1 MGSLMRRVLVYT
13 PLSQKKQ
20 LAAVLG
26 QSGVEGVPVQ
36 CIDETEATRRRPDL
50 VIWVT
55 QASNDTGALAQ
66 EALALDQRWHPA
78 PFLLVLYG
86 PIQPGGM
93 PLGELPIAG
102 ILQNPGASTLCRALP
117 VLMGGGRVFDVHTRH
132 APPAG
137 EHHGVNGAFSQGLT
151 QIQAQAKLVTAQLEQ
166 RPRTLVRWVLEG
178 QQRELAMAR
187 ALVLT
192 LHAAT
197 ASTLGLKGL
206 TTPGFGGGEP
216 VPMSTGLTLR
226 SRTATGLWDTIHQ
239 RLLERIARN
248 PQPLEQQLLALG
260 ALAPKPRAALLRQLL
275 GHMGLALRQ
284 VRREGLPG
292 GALLER
298 WRDLQE
304 EIMLHGLQEL
314 GGAYLRIPRNGVL
327 VSVSEQL
334 LAVTLPSPAALNL
347 ASRATV
353 EPMLAA
359 LVRAE
364 PVLLDGHLL
373 APDTPAA
380 LLHLELLLSD
390 WLLRMGSAL
399 AGLVLEE
406 ASQWPELRRF
416 LLRRDLLPTRQLERL
431 RNHINSRERYEQLIL
446 EPLRIYESRRD
457 LLLLQADGV
466 VTRTLVAPRDQ
477 ELAQLE
483 PLQRMVTLS
492 LELRD
497 ALGPQL
503 RVLSQHLG
511 DLLVTV
517 LTQIIGRGIGLIA
530 RGVLLG
536 LGRTLQGSDARR
548 RGMT

>member
-1 MGSLMRRVLVYT
+1 MGLLMQRVLIYA
-13 PLSQKKQ
+13 PLNQKRQ
-20 LAAVLG
+20 LSAALA
-26 QSGVEGVPVQ
+26 QSGVDGGPVQ
-36 CIDETEATRRRPDL
+36 CINEAEATQRRPGL

-55 QASNDTGALAQ
+55 QASNDIGAVVR

-78 PFLLVLYG
+78 PFLLVLRG
-86 PIQPGGM
+86 PIQPGGL

-102 ILQNPGASTLCRALP
+102 ILQNPDTPTLLQALP
-117 VLMGGGRVFDVHTRH
+117 VLMGGGRVFDVHARH
-132 APPAG
+132 VATAEQLG
-137 EHHGVNGAFSQGLT
+137 LNGMFSQGLT
-151 QIQAQAKLVTAQLEQ
+151 QIQAQAQMVSAQLNQ
-166 RPRTLVRWVLEG
+166 RPKGLLRWVLEG
-178 QQRELAMAR
+178 QQRELSTAR
-187 ALVLT
+187 GLVLR
-192 LHAAT
+192 LHGAT
-197 ASTLGLKGL
+197 ARTLGLKGL
-206 TTPGFGGGEP
+206 SITRVGSELLP
-216 VPMSTGLTLR
+216 VSTGLTLR
-226 SRTATGLWDTIHQ
+226 NRTASGLWDTIHH
-239 RLLERIARN
+239 RLLECIARN
-248 PQPLEQQLLALG
+248 PQALEQQLLSLG
-260 ALAPKPRAALLRQLL
+260 ALAPEPRAALLRQLL
-275 GHMGLALRQ
+275 AQMDLALEQ
-284 VRREGLPG
+284 VRREGLRG
-292 GALLER
+292 EALLEH
-298 WRDLQE
+298 WQNLEE

-334 LAVTLPSPAALNL
+334 VNMQLPRPVALNL
-347 ASRATV
+347 ASRSTV

-373 APDTPAA
+373 PPDTPAA

-431 RNHINSRERYEQLIL
+431 RNHINSHERYEQLIV

-457 LLLLQADGV
+457 LLLLEVDGV
-466 VTRTLVAPRDQ
+466 IVKTLIDPRDH
-477 ELAQLE
+477 ELRQLGSV
-483 PLQRMVTLS
+483 QRMVTLC

-497 ALGPQL
+497 ALAPQL
-503 RVLSQHLG
+503 RIFIQHLG

-517 LTQIIGRGIGLIA
+517 LTQVIGRGIGLIA

-536 LGRTLQGSDARR
+536 LGRTLQGSGR
-548 RGMT
+548 

>member
-1 MGSLMRRVLVYT
+1 MGSLMRRVLVYA

-26 QSGVEGVPVQ
+26 RSDVETVPVQ
-36 CIDETEATRRRPDL
+36 CIDEAEANRQRPDL
-50 VIWVT
+50 VLWVVRT
-55 QASNDTGALAQ
+55 SPDVDALAR

-78 PFLLVLYG
+78 PLLLVLRG
-86 PIQPGGM
+86 PIQPGG
-93 PLGELPIAG
+93 LSLEALPIAG
-102 ILQNPGASTLCRALP
+102 TLQNPDALTLCRALP
-117 VLMGGGRVFDVHTRH
+117 VLMGGGRVFDVHTRPG
-132 APPAG
+132 APQWEG
-137 EHHGVNGAFSQGLT
+137 LNGVFSQGLT
-151 QIQAQAKLVTAQLEQ
+151 QIQAQAQAVSAQLNQ
-166 RPRTLVRWVLEG
+166 HPRTLLRWVLEG
-178 QQRELAMAR
+178 QQRELSMAR

-192 LHAAT
+192 LHGPT
-197 ASTLGLKGL
+197 ARTFGLKNL
-206 TTPGFGGGEP
+206 STTRVGGVTAVP
-216 VPMSTGLTLR
+216 VSTGITLR
-226 SRTATGLWDTIHQ
+226 SRTATGLWDTLQQ
-239 RLLERIARN
+239 RLLERISSN
-248 PQPLEQQLLALG
+248 LQPLEQRLLALG
-260 ALAPKPRAALLRQLL
+260 ALAPEPRAALLRQLL
-275 GHMGLALRQ
+275 AHMGLALQQ
-284 VRREGLPG
+284 VRREGLRG
-292 GALLER
+292 EALLES

-334 LAVTLPSPAALNL
+334 LNVELPSPATLNL

-353 EPMLAA
+353 EPLLAA

-446 EPLRIYESRRD
+446 EPLRIYESRRE
-457 LLLLQADGV
+457 LLLLQTDGV
-466 VTRTLVAPRDQ
+466 TARLLIDPRDQ
-477 ELAQLE
+477 ELAQLG
-483 PLQRMVTLS
+483 PVQRTVTLS

-497 ALGPQL
+497 ALAPQL
-503 RVLSQHLG
+503 RVLSQRLG

-517 LTQIIGRGIGLIA
+517 LTQIIGRGIGLIG

-536 LGRTLQGSDARR
+536 LGRTLQGSARQQGR
-548 RGMT
+548 MP

>member
-1 MGSLMRRVLVYT
+1 MGRVLVYT

-20 LAAVLG
+20 LAAVLAR
-26 QSGVEGVPVQ
+26 SDVEGVPVQ
-36 CIDETEATRRRPDL
+36 CIDEAEATRRRPDL
-50 VIWVT
+50 VIWET
-55 QASNDTGALAQ
+55 WASSDTGALAR

-78 PFLLVLYG
+78 PFLLVLHG
-86 PIQPGGM
+86 PVQPGGV

-102 ILQNPGASTLCRALP
+102 ILQNPDAPTLRQSLP
-117 VLMGGGRVFDVHTRH
+117 VLMGGGRVFDVQSRH
-132 APPAG
+132 GTSAG
-137 EHHGVNGAFSQGLT
+137 EHHGLNGVFSQGLT
-151 QIQAQAKLVTAQLEQ
+151 QIQAQAKLVTAQLQQ
-166 RPRTLVRWVLEG
+166 RPRILLRWVLEG
-178 QQRELAMAR
+178 RQRELAMAR

-197 ASTLGLKGL
+197 AGTLGPKGL
-206 TTPGFGGGEP
+206 TPAGHGVGES

-226 SRTATGLWDTIHQ
+226 SRTATGLWDTLQQ

-260 ALAPKPRAALLRQLL
+260 ALASAPRAALLRQLL
-275 GHMGLALRQ
+275 GHMDLALRQ
-284 VRREGLPG
+284 MRREELPG
-292 GALLER
+292 EALLER
-298 WRDLQE
+298 WRDLEE

-314 GGAYLRIPRNGVL
+314 GGAYLRIPRNGML

-334 LAVTLPSPAALNL
+334 LTVTLPGPEVLNL
-347 ASRATV
+347 ASRATL
-353 EPMLAA
+353 EPLLAA

-373 APDTPAA
+373 APDTPAV

-431 RNHINSRERYEQLIL
+431 RNHVNSRERYEQLIL
-446 EPLRIYESRRD
+446 EPLRIYESRRE

-466 VTRTLVAPRDQ
+466 VTRTLIDPRDQ
-477 ELAQLE
+477 ELRQLE
-483 PLQRMVTLS
+483 PLPRLVTLS

-503 RVLSQHLG
+503 RVFSQRLG
-511 DLLVTV
+511 NLLVTV

-548 RGMT
+548 RA

>member
-1 MGSLMRRVLVYT
+1 MGLLMQRVLVYG
-13 PLSQKKQ
+13 PPSRKKQ
-20 LAAVLG
+20 LAAVLS
-26 QSGVEGVPVQ
+26 QGVAEGVPVQ
-36 CIDETEATRRRPDL
+36 CVDETGATRQRPDL

-55 QASNDTGALAQ
+55 QASSDTGALAR

-78 PFLLVLYG
+78 PLLLVLHG
-86 PIQPGGM
+86 PIQPGGL

-102 ILQNPGASTLCRALP
+102 IVQNPDAPTLRQALP
-117 VLMGGGRVFDVHTRH
+117 VLMGGGRVFDVHTPP
-132 APPAG
+132 AAPAG
-137 EHHGVNGAFSQGLT
+137 EHRGLNGVFFQGLT
-151 QIQAQAKLVTAQLEQ
+151 QIQAQTKLVTAQLKQ
-166 RPRTLVRWVLEG
+166 HPKTLPRWVLEG

-197 ASTLGLKGL
+197 ARTLGLKGL
-206 TTPGFGGGEP
+206 APTGLDGGELVP
-216 VPMSTGLTLR
+216 VSTGLTLR
-226 SRTATGLWDTIHQ
+226 SRTARGLWDTISQ

-260 ALAPKPRAALLRQLL
+260 ALAPAPRAALLRQLL
-275 GHMGLALRQ
+275 GQMGLALQQ
-284 VRREGLPG
+284 VRREGLRG
-292 GALLER
+292 EALLES

-304 EIMLHGLQEL
+304 EIMLHGLQGL

-334 LAVTLPSPAALNL
+334 LAMELPGPEALDL
-347 ASRATV
+347 APRATV

-380 LLHLELLLSD
+380 LLRLELLLSD
-390 WLLRMGSAL
+390 WLLRTGSAL

-406 ASQWPELRRF
+406 TSQWPELRRF
-416 LLRRDLLPTRQLERL
+416 LLRPDLLPTRQLERL

-446 EPLRIYESRRD
+446 EPLRIYESRRE

-466 VTRTLVAPRDQ
+466 VTRMLVDPRDQ
-477 ELAQLE
+477 ELRQLE
-483 PLQRMVTLS
+483 PVQRLVTLA

-503 RVLSQHLG
+503 RVFSQRLG

-536 LGRTLQGSDARR
+536 LGRTLQGSGR
-548 RGMT
+548 

>member
-1 MGSLMRRVLVYT
+1 MGLLMQRVLIYT
-13 PLSQKKQ
+13 PLSQKRQ
-20 LAAVLG
+20 LTAALG
-26 QSGVEGVPVQ
+26 QAGIGGGPVQ
-36 CIDETEATRRRPDL
+36 CIDEAEATRQRPDL

-55 QASNDTGALAQ
+55 QPSNDMGALAR

-78 PFLLVLYG
+78 PLLLVLHG
-86 PIQPGGM
+86 PIQPEGL

-102 ILQNPGASTLCRALP
+102 ILQNPDLPTLRQALP
-117 VLMGGGRVFDVHTRH
+117 VLMGGGRVFDVHTH
-132 APPAG
+132 HVVPTG
-137 EHHGVNGAFSQGLT
+137 EHRGLNGVFSQGLM
-151 QIQAQAKLVTAQLEQ
+151 QIQAQARMVTAQLSQ
-166 RPRTLVRWVLEG
+166 HPKPPLRWVLEG
-178 QQRELAMAR
+178 QQRELSTAR

-197 ASTLGLKGL
+197 ARTFGLKGL
-206 TTPGFGGGEP
+206 ATTGLDGGAAVP
-216 VPMSTGLTLR
+216 VSTGLTLR
-226 SRTATGLWDTIHQ
+226 NRTAAGLWDTIHQ
-239 RLLERIARN
+239 RLLKRISGN
-248 PQPLEQQLLALG
+248 PQLLEQQLPALG
-260 ALAPKPRAALLRQLL
+260 ALSPEPRAALLRQLL
-275 GHMGLALRQ
+275 EQMDLALRQ
-284 VRREGLPG
+284 VRREGLRG
-292 GALLER
+292 EALLER

-304 EIMLHGLQEL
+304 EIMFHGLQEL

-334 LAVTLPSPAALNL
+334 LTVELPGSAALNL
-347 ASRATV
+347 ASPSTV

-364 PVLLDGHLL
+364 PVLLDGNLL

-416 LLRRDLLPTRQLERL
+416 LLRRDLLPTRQLDRL

-446 EPLRIYESRRD
+446 EPLRIYESRRE

-466 VTRTLVAPRDQ
+466 VAQTLVDPRDQ
-477 ELAQLE
+477 ELRQLGT
-483 PLQRMVTLS
+483 LQRMVTFS

-497 ALGPQL
+497 ALAPQL
-503 RVLSQHLG
+503 RVFIQRLG

-536 LGRTLQGSDARR
+536 LGRTLQGS
-548 RGMT
+548 GP

>member
-1 MGSLMRRVLVYT
+1 MRRVLVYA

-20 LAAVLG
+20 LVAGLG
-26 QSGVEGVPVQ
+26 QSAVEGVPVQ
-36 CIDETEATRRRPDL
+36 CIDEVEATQRRPDL

-55 QASNDTGALAQ
+55 EASSDSGALVR

-78 PFLLVLYG
+78 PFLLVLHG
-86 PIQPGGM
+86 PLQPGGL

-102 ILQNPGASTLCRALP
+102 ILQNPDAPTLRQALP
-117 VLMGGGRVFDVHTRH
+117 VLMSGGRVFDVHTRP
-132 APPAG
+132 AAPAG
-137 EHHGVNGAFSQGLT
+137 ERQYRGLNGVFSQGLT
-151 QIQAQAKLVTAQLEQ
+151 QIQSRAKLVNAQLQQ
-166 RPRTLVRWVLEG
+166 RPKILLRWMLEG

-187 ALVLT
+187 VVVLT

-197 ASTLGLKGL
+197 ARTLGLQGL
-206 TTPGFGGGEP
+206 TTTGLGGRESI
-216 VPMSTGLTLR
+216 PMSTGLTLR
-226 SRTATGLWDTIHQ
+226 SRTAKGLWDTIRH
-239 RLLERIARN
+239 RLLERIAKN

-260 ALAPKPRAALLRQLL
+260 ALAPKLRAALLRQLL
-275 GHMGLALRQ
+275 DQVGLALQQ
-284 VRREGLPG
+284 VRQAGLRG
-292 GALLER
+292 EALLEH
-298 WRDLQE
+298 WWDLQE

-334 LAVTLPSPAALNL
+334 LTVELPSPEILNL
-347 ASRATV
+347 APRATV

-446 EPLRIYESRRD
+446 EPLRIYESRRE
-457 LLLLQADGV
+457 LLLLQTDGV
-466 VTRTLVAPRDQ
+466 VTQTLIDPRDQ
-477 ELAQLE
+477 ELRQLG
-483 PLQRMVTLS
+483 PVQRMVTLS

-503 RVLSQHLG
+503 RVFSQRLG
-511 DLLVTV
+511 GLLVTV

-536 LGRTLQGSDARR
+536 LGRTLQGSGR
-548 RGMT
+548 

>member
-1 MGSLMRRVLVYT
+1 MGSLTRRVLVYA

-26 QSGVEGVPVQ
+26 RSNVEGVPVQ
-36 CIDETEATRRRPDL
+36 CIDEAEATRRRPDL
-50 VIWVT
+50 VIWVA
-55 QASNDTGALAQ
+55 QASPDAAALVR

-78 PFLLVLYG
+78 PLLLVLRG
-86 PIQPGGM
+86 PIQPGEL

-102 ILQNPGASTLCRALP
+102 ILQNPDAPTLRQSLP
-117 VLMGGGRVFDVHTRH
+117 VLMGGGRVFDVQSSPG
-132 APPAG
+132 APIG
-137 EHHGVNGAFSQGLT
+137 KHQGLNGVFSQGLT
-151 QIQAQAKLVTAQLEQ
+151 QIQIQAKLVTAHLQQ
-166 RPRTLVRWVLEG
+166 RPKTLLRWVLEG

-187 ALVLT
+187 TLVLM

-197 ASTLGLKGL
+197 ANTLGLKGL
-206 TTPGFGGGEP
+206 SASDQGGGESA
-216 VPMSTGLTLR
+216 PMSTGLTLR
-226 SRTATGLWDTIHQ
+226 SRTATGLWDTLSQ
-239 RLLERIARN
+239 RLLERIAGN
-248 PQPLEQQLLALG
+248 PQPLEQQLPSLG
-260 ALAPKPRAALLRQLL
+260 ALASAPRTALLRQLL
-275 GHMGLALRQ
+275 GHMGLALGQ
-284 VRREGLPG
+284 VRREGLRG
-292 GALLER
+292 EALLER
-298 WRDLQE
+298 WQDLQE

-334 LAVTLPSPAALNL
+334 LAMTLPGPVALNL

-380 LLHLELLLSD
+380 LLHLEVLLSD
-390 WLLRMGSAL
+390 WLLRMASAL

-466 VTRTLVAPRDQ
+466 ATRTLVDPRDQ

-503 RVLSQHLG
+503 RVFSQRLG

-517 LTQIIGRGIGLIA
+517 LTQIVGRGIGLIA

-536 LGRTLQGSDARR
+536 LGRTLQGSGR
-548 RGMT
+548 

>member
-1 MGSLMRRVLVYT
+1 MGSLMQRVLVYA

-26 QSGVEGVPVQ
+26 QGGADSVPVQ
-36 CIDETEATRRRPDL
+36 CIDEAEATQRRPDL
-50 VIWVT
+50 VVWVT

-78 PFLLVLYG
+78 PFLLMLRG
-86 PIQPGGM
+86 PIQPGGL

-102 ILQNPGASTLCRALP
+102 ILQNPDAPTLRRALP
-117 VLMGGGRVFDVHTRH
+117 VLMGGGRVFDVHTGH
-132 APPAG
+132 AAPAG
-137 EHHGVNGAFSQGLT
+137 EHRGLNGVFSQGLA
-151 QIQAQAKLVTAQLEQ
+151 QIQAQAQMVTTQLNQ
-166 RPRTLVRWVLEG
+166 RPRTLLRWVLEG
-178 QQRELAMAR
+178 QERELSMAR

-192 LHAAT
+192 LHATAT
-197 ASTLGLKGL
+197 RTFGLKGL
-206 TTPGFGGGEP
+206 TATGSGGGE
-216 VPMSTGLTLR
+216 VVSVSTGLTLR
-226 SRTATGLWDTIHQ
+226 SRTAAGLWDTIYQ
-239 RLLERIARN
+239 RLLERISGS

-260 ALAPKPRAALLRQLL
+260 ALAPEPRAALLRQLL
-275 GHMGLALRQ
+275 GHMGLALQQ
-284 VRREGLPG
+284 VRREGLRG
-292 GALLER
+292 EALLEH
-298 WRDLQE
+298 WQGLQE
-304 EIMLHGLQEL
+304 EIMLRGLQEL
-314 GGAYLRIPRNGVL
+314 GGAYLRIPRDGVL
-327 VSVSEQL
+327 VSVSEEL
-334 LAVTLPSPAALNL
+334 LNVALPDPAALSL

-353 EPMLAA
+353 EPLLAA

-431 RNHINSRERYEQLIL
+431 RNHINSHERYEQFIL
-446 EPLRIYESRRD
+446 EPLRIYESRRE

-466 VTRTLVAPRDQ
+466 VTKTLIDPRDQ
-477 ELAQLE
+477 ELGQLGTV
-483 PLQRMVTLS
+483 QRMVTLA

-497 ALGPQL
+497 ALAPQL
-503 RVLSQHLG
+503 RVFSQRLG
-511 DLLVTV
+511 SLLVTV

-536 LGRTLQGSDARR
+536 LGRTLQGSGR
-548 RGMT
+548 

>member
-1 MGSLMRRVLVYT
+1 MGSLMRRVLVYA

-26 QSGVEGVPVQ
+26 RSDVEGVPVQ

-50 VIWVT
+50 VLWVART
-55 QASNDTGALAQ
+55 SPDAGALAR

-78 PFLLVLYG
+78 PFLLVLHG
-86 PIQPGGM
+86 PIQPGEL

-102 ILQNPGASTLCRALP
+102 ILQNPDAPTLRQSLP
-117 VLMGGGRVFDVHTRH
+117 VLMGGGRVFDVHAH
-132 APPAG
+132 PGAPIGAHQG
-137 EHHGVNGAFSQGLT
+137 LNGVFSQGLT
-151 QIQAQAKLVTAQLEQ
+151 QIQAQAKLVTAQLKQ
-166 RPRTLVRWVLEG
+166 RPKTLLRWVLAG

-187 ALVLT
+187 TLVLT
-192 LHAAT
+192 LHAVT
-197 ASTLGLKGL
+197 ARTLGLKGL
-206 TTPGFGGGEP
+206 TASEPGGGESA
-216 VPMSTGLTLR
+216 PMSTGLTLR
-226 SRTATGLWDTIHQ
+226 SRTATGLWDTLSQ
-239 RLLERIARN
+239 RLLERIAGN
-248 PQPLEQQLLALG
+248 PQPLEQQLPALG
-260 ALAPKPRAALLRQLL
+260 SLASAPRTALLRQLL
-275 GHMGLALRQ
+275 GHMGLALQQ
-284 VRREGLPG
+284 VRREGLRG
-292 GALLER
+292 EALLER

-304 EIMLHGLQEL
+304 EIMVRGLQDL
-314 GGAYLRIPRNGVL
+314 GGAYLRIPRNGAL

-334 LAVTLPSPAALNL
+334 LAMAPPGPGTLNL
-347 ASRATV
+347 APRATV

-503 RVLSQHLG
+503 RVFSQRLG

-536 LGRTLQGSDARR
+536 LGRTLQGSDASRR
-548 RGMT
+548 A

>member
-1 MGSLMRRVLVYT
+1 MRRVLIAG
-13 PLSQKKQ
+13 PLSQQKQ
-20 LAAVLG
+20 LAALLG
-26 QSGVEGVPVQ
+26 RGSAGGVPVQ
-36 CIDETEATRRRPDL
+36 WIDEAEATRRRPDL
-50 VIWVT
+50 VLWAT
-55 QASNDTGALAQ
+55 RTSPDTGALAR

-78 PFLLVLYG
+78 PLLVVLHG
-86 PIQPGGM
+86 PIQPGEL

-102 ILQNPGASTLCRALP
+102 ILQNPDVPTLCRSLP
-117 VLMGGGRVFDVHTRH
+117 VLMDGGRVFDVNNHPGASTR
-132 APPAG
+132 
-137 EHHGVNGAFSQGLT
+137 EHRGLNGVFLQGLT
-151 QIQAQAKLVTAQLEQ
+151 QIQTQARLVSAQLQ
-166 RPRTLVRWVLEG
+166 QHPGTLMRWVLEG
-178 QQRELAMAR
+178 RQRELAMAR
-187 ALVLT
+187 VLVLS
-192 LHAAT
+192 LHGAT

-206 TTPGFGGGEP
+206 AARDLGGGESAP
-216 VPMSTGLTLR
+216 LSTGLILR
-226 SRTATGLWDTIHQ
+226 NRTATGLWDTLSQ
-239 RLLERIARN
+239 RLLERIAGH
-248 PQPLEQQLLALG
+248 PQSLEQQLPALG
-260 ALAPKPRAALLRQLL
+260 ALAPAPRTALLRQLL
-275 GHMGLALRQ
+275 GHMGLALQQ
-284 VRREGLPG
+284 VRREGLRG
-292 GALLER
+292 KALLER

-314 GGAYLRIPRNGVL
+314 GGAYLRIPRNGAL

-334 LAVTLPSPAALNL
+334 LAMTLPSPETLNL

-353 EPMLAA
+353 EPLLAA

-364 PVLLDGHLL
+364 PVLLDGRLL

-416 LLRRDLLPTRQLERL
+416 LLRRHLLPTRQLERL

-466 VTRTLVAPRDQ
+466 ATRTLVDPRDQ

-503 RVLSQHLG
+503 RVFSQRLG

-536 LGRTLQGSDARR
+536 LGRTLQGSGR
-548 RGMT
+548 

>member
-1 MGSLMRRVLVYT
+1 MGSLMRRVLVYA

-26 QSGVEGVPVQ
+26 RSDVEGVPVQ
-36 CIDETEATRRRPDL
+36 CIDEAEATRRRPDL
-50 VIWVT
+50 VLWVA
-55 QASNDTGALAQ
+55 QASPDAGALAR

-78 PFLLVLYG
+78 PFLLVLHG
-86 PIQPGGM
+86 PIQPGEL

-102 ILQNPGASTLCRALP
+102 ILQNPDAPTLRQSLP
-117 VLMGGGRVFDVHTRH
+117 VLMGGGRVFDVHARPG
-132 APPAG
+132 APIG
-137 EHHGVNGAFSQGLT
+137 EHQGLNGVFSQGLT
-151 QIQAQAKLVTAQLEQ
+151 QIQAQAKLVTAQLKQ
-166 RPRTLVRWVLEG
+166 RPKTLLRWVLAG
-178 QQRELAMAR
+178 RQRELAMAR
-187 ALVLT
+187 TLVLM

-206 TTPGFGGGEP
+206 TASDPGGGESA
-216 VPMSTGLTLR
+216 PMSTGLTLR
-226 SRTATGLWDTIHQ
+226 SRTAAGLWETLSQ
-239 RLLERIARN
+239 RLLKRIAGN
-248 PQPLEQQLLALG
+248 HQPLEQQLPALG
-260 ALAPKPRAALLRQLL
+260 GLASAPRTALLRQLL
-275 GHMGLALRQ
+275 GHMGLALQQ
-284 VRREGLPG
+284 VRREGLRG
-292 GALLER
+292 EVLLER

-304 EIMLHGLQEL
+304 EIMVRGLQDL
-314 GGAYLRIPRNGVL
+314 GGAYLRIPRNGAL

-334 LAVTLPSPAALNL
+334 LAMAPPGPGTLNL
-347 ASRATV
+347 APRATV

-416 LLRRDLLPTRQLERL
+416 LLRRDLLPTRQLEKL

>member
-1 MGSLMRRVLVYT
+1 MGLLMQRVLVYG
-13 PLSQKKQ
+13 PPSRKKQ

-26 QSGVEGVPVQ
+26 QGVAEGVPVQ
-36 CIDETEATRRRPDL
+36 CVDETGATRQRPDL

-55 QASNDTGALAQ
+55 QASSDTGALAR

-78 PFLLVLYG
+78 PLLLVLHG
-86 PIQPGGM
+86 PIQPGGL

-102 ILQNPGASTLCRALP
+102 ILQNPDAPTLRQALP
-117 VLMGGGRVFDVHTRH
+117 VLMGGGRVFDVHT
-132 APPAG
+132 PPAAAAAG
-137 EHHGVNGAFSQGLT
+137 EHRGLNGVFSQGLT
-151 QIQAQAKLVTAQLEQ
+151 QIQAQTKLVTAQLKQ
-166 RPRTLVRWVLEG
+166 RPKTLPRWVLEG

-197 ASTLGLKGL
+197 ARTLGLKGL
-206 TTPGFGGGEP
+206 APTGLDGGELVP
-216 VPMSTGLTLR
+216 VSTGLTLR
-226 SRTATGLWDTIHQ
+226 SRTARGLWDTISQ

-260 ALAPKPRAALLRQLL
+260 ALAPAPRAALLRQLL
-275 GHMGLALRQ
+275 GQMGLALQQ
-284 VRREGLPG
+284 VRREGLRG
-292 GALLER
+292 EALLES

-304 EIMLHGLQEL
+304 EIMLHGLQGL

-334 LAVTLPSPAALNL
+334 LAMELPGPEALDL
-347 ASRATV
+347 APRATV

-380 LLHLELLLSD
+380 LLRLELLLSD

-406 ASQWPELRRF
+406 TSQWPELRRF
-416 LLRRDLLPTRQLERL
+416 LLRPDLLPTRQLERL

-446 EPLRIYESRRD
+446 EPLRIYESRRE

-466 VTRTLVAPRDQ
+466 VTRMLVDPRDQ
-477 ELAQLE
+477 ELRQLE
-483 PLQRMVTLS
+483 PVQRLVTLA

-503 RVLSQHLG
+503 RVFSQRLG

-536 LGRTLQGSDARR
+536 LGRTLQGSGR
-548 RGMT
+548 

>member
-1 MGSLMRRVLVYT
+1 MGSLMRRVLVYA

-26 QSGVEGVPVQ
+26 RSDVEGVPVQ

-50 VIWVT
+50 VLWVART
-55 QASNDTGALAQ
+55 SPDAGALAR

-78 PFLLVLYG
+78 PFLLVLHG
-86 PIQPGGM
+86 PVQPGEL

-102 ILQNPGASTLCRALP
+102 ILQNPDAPTLRQSLP
-117 VLMGGGRVFDVHTRH
+117 VLMGGGRVFDVHAR
-132 APPAG
+132 P
-137 EHHGVNGAFSQGLT
+137 GALIGAHQGLNEVFSQGLT
-151 QIQAQAKLVTAQLEQ
+151 QIQAQAKLVTAQLKQ
-166 RPRTLVRWVLEG
+166 RPKTLLRWVLAG
-178 QQRELAMAR
+178 QQRELAMASS
-187 ALVLT
+187 LVLT
-192 LHAAT
+192 LHAVT
-197 ASTLGLKGL
+197 ARTLGLKGL
-206 TTPGFGGGEP
+206 TASEPGGGESA
-216 VPMSTGLTLR
+216 PMSTGLTLR
-226 SRTATGLWDTIHQ
+226 SRTATGLWDTLSQ
-239 RLLERIARN
+239 RLLERIAGN
-248 PQPLEQQLLALG
+248 PQPLEQQLPALG
-260 ALAPKPRAALLRQLL
+260 SLASAPRTALLRQLL
-275 GHMGLALRQ
+275 GHMGLALKQ
-284 VRREGLPG
+284 VRREGLRG
-292 GALLER
+292 EALLER

-304 EIMLHGLQEL
+304 EIMVRGLQDL
-314 GGAYLRIPRNGVL
+314 GGAYLRIPRNGAL

-334 LAVTLPSPAALNL
+334 LAMAPPGPGTLNL
-347 ASRATV
+347 APRATV

-503 RVLSQHLG
+503 RVFSQRLG

-536 LGRTLQGSDARR
+536 LGRTLQGSDASRR
-548 RGMT
+548 A

>member
-1 MGSLMRRVLVYT
+1 MGLLMQRVLIYA
-13 PLSQKKQ
+13 PPSQKRQ

-26 QSGVEGVPVQ
+26 QEGAEGAPVQ
-36 CIDETEATRRRPDL
+36 GIDEAEATRRRPDL
-50 VIWVT
+50 VIWLT
-55 QASNDTGALAQ
+55 QAVHDTGALAR

-78 PFLLVLYG
+78 PLLLVLQG
-86 PIQPGGM
+86 PVQPGGL

-102 ILQNPGASTLCRALP
+102 ILQNPDATTLRRALP
-117 VLMGGGRVFDVHTRH
+117 VLMSGGRVFDVHTPPA
-132 APPAG
+132 APPG
-137 EHHGVNGAFSQGLT
+137 EHQGLNGVFSQGLV
-151 QIQAQAKLVTAQLEQ
+151 QIQAQAKLVTAQLKQ
-166 RPRTLVRWVLEG
+166 RPGTLVRWVLEG
-178 QQRELAMAR
+178 RQRELTMAR
-187 ALVLT
+187 ALVVT

-197 ASTLGLKGL
+197 ARTLGLKGL
-206 TTPGFGGGEP
+206 APIGVGGGQLVP
-216 VPMSTGLTLR
+216 VSTGLTLR
-226 SRTATGLWDTIHQ
+226 SRTAKGLWDTISQ
-239 RLLERIARN
+239 RLLERIASN

-260 ALAPKPRAALLRQLL
+260 ALAPAPRAALLRQLL
-275 GHMGLALRQ
+275 AQTGLALQ
-284 VRREGLPG
+284 QMRREGLRGEP
-292 GALLER
+292 LLEC
-298 WRDLQE
+298 WRDLEE
-304 EIMLHGLQEL
+304 EIMLHGLQGL

-327 VSVSEQL
+327 VSVSERL
-334 LAVTLPSPAALNL
+334 LAMDLLPGPEALNL
-347 ASRATV
+347 APRATV

-380 LLHLELLLSD
+380 LLRLELLLSD

-406 ASQWPELRRF
+406 SSRWPELRRF
-416 LLRRDLLPTRQLERL
+416 LLRPDLLPTRQLERL

-446 EPLRIYESRRD
+446 EPLRIYESRRE
-457 LLLLQADGV
+457 LLLLQGDGV
-466 VTRTLVAPRDQ
+466 ATRMLIDPRDQ
-477 ELAQLE
+477 ELRQLE
-483 PLQRMVTLS
+483 PLQRLVTLS

-503 RVLSQHLG
+503 RVFSQRLG

-536 LGRTLQGSDARR
+536 LGRTLQGSGR
-548 RGMT
+548 

>member
-1 MGSLMRRVLVYT
+1 MGLLMQRVLIYA
-13 PLSQKKQ
+13 PPSQKRQ

-26 QSGVEGVPVQ
+26 QEGAEGVPVQ
-36 CIDETEATRRRPDL
+36 GIDEAEATRRRPDL
-50 VIWVT
+50 VIWLT
-55 QASNDTGALAQ
+55 QAVHDTGALAR

-78 PFLLVLYG
+78 PLLLVLQG
-86 PIQPGGM
+86 PVQPGGL

-102 ILQNPGASTLCRALP
+102 ILQNPDATTLRRALP
-117 VLMGGGRVFDVHTRH
+117 VLMSGGRVFDVHTPPA
-132 APPAG
+132 APPG
-137 EHHGVNGAFSQGLT
+137 EHQGLNGVFSQGLV
-151 QIQAQAKLVTAQLEQ
+151 QIQAQAKLVTAQLKQ
-166 RPRTLVRWVLEG
+166 RPGTLVRWVLEG
-178 QQRELAMAR
+178 RQRELTMAR
-187 ALVLT
+187 ALVVT

-197 ASTLGLKGL
+197 ARTLGLKGL
-206 TTPGFGGGEP
+206 APVGVGGGQLVP
-216 VPMSTGLTLR
+216 VSTGLTLR
-226 SRTATGLWDTIHQ
+226 SRTAKGLWDTISQ
-239 RLLERIARN
+239 RLLERIASN

-260 ALAPKPRAALLRQLL
+260 ALAPAPRAALLRQLL
-275 GHMGLALRQ
+275 GQMELALQ
-284 VRREGLPG
+284 QIRREGLRGEP
-292 GALLER
+292 LLEC
-298 WRDLQE
+298 WRDLEE
-304 EIMLHGLQEL
+304 EIMLHGLQGL

-327 VSVSEQL
+327 VSVSEHL
-334 LAVTLPSPAALNL
+334 LAMDLPGPEALNL
-347 ASRATV
+347 APRATV

-380 LLHLELLLSD
+380 LLRLELLLSD

-406 ASQWPELRRF
+406 SSRWPELRRF
-416 LLRRDLLPTRQLERL
+416 LLRPDLLPTRQLERL

-446 EPLRIYESRRD
+446 EPLRIYESRRE
-457 LLLLQADGV
+457 LLLLQGDGV
-466 VTRTLVAPRDQ
+466 ATRMLIDPRDQ
-477 ELAQLE
+477 ELRQLE
-483 PLQRMVTLS
+483 PLQRLVTLS

-503 RVLSQHLG
+503 RVFSQRLG

-536 LGRTLQGSDARR
+536 LGRTLQGSGR
-548 RGMT
+548 

>member
-20 LAAVLG
+20 LAAVLDR
-26 QSGVEGVPVQ
+26 SDVEGVPVQ
-36 CIDETEATRRRPDL
+36 CIDEAEATRRRPDL
-50 VIWVT
+50 VIWVA
-55 QASNDTGALAQ
+55 QPSPDAGAVAR

-78 PFLLVLYG
+78 PLLLVLHG
-86 PIQPGGM
+86 PIQPGEL

-102 ILQNPGASTLCRALP
+102 ILQNPDAPTLCRALS
-117 VLMGGGRVFDVHTRH
+117 VLMGGGRVFDVQSRPG
-132 APPAG
+132 APVG
-137 EHHGVNGAFSQGLT
+137 EHQGLNGVFSQGLT
-151 QIQAQAKLVTAQLEQ
+151 QIQTRAKLVAAQLQQ
-166 RPRTLVRWVLEG
+166 RPKTLMRWVLEG

-187 ALVLT
+187 TLVLT
-192 LHAAT
+192 LHGAT
-197 ASTLGLKGL
+197 ATTLGLKGL
-206 TTPGFGGGEP
+206 TISDAGGKQP

-226 SRTATGLWDTIHQ
+226 SRTATGLWDTLSQ
-239 RLLERIARN
+239 RLLGRIAGN

-260 ALAPKPRAALLRQLL
+260 ALAAEPRTGLLRQLL
-275 GHMGLALRQ
+275 GHMGLALQQ
-284 VRREGLPG
+284 VRREGLRG
-292 GALLER
+292 EALLER
-298 WRDLQE
+298 WWDLQE
-304 EIMLHGLQEL
+304 EIMLRGLQEL

-334 LAVTLPSPAALNL
+334 LTVTLPSPETLNL

-416 LLRRDLLPTRQLERL
+416 LLRDDLLPTRQLERL
-431 RNHINSRERYEQLIL
+431 RNHVNSRERYEQLIL
-446 EPLRIYESRRD
+446 EPLRVYESRRE

-466 VTRTLVAPRDQ
+466 ATRTLVDPRDQ
-477 ELAQLE
+477 ELAQLG

-503 RVLSQHLG
+503 RVLSQRLG

-517 LTQIIGRGIGLIA
+517 LTQVIGRGIGLIA

-536 LGRTLQGSDARR
+536 LGRTLQGSGR
-548 RGMT
+548 

>member
-1 MGSLMRRVLVYT
+1 MGLLMQRVLVYG
-13 PLSQKKQ
+13 PLSRKKQ

-26 QSGVEGVPVQ
+26 QGGAESVPVQ
-36 CIDETEATRRRPDL
+36 CIDETEATQRRPDL
-50 VIWVT
+50 VIWMPQT
-55 QASNDTGALAQ
+55 SHDTGALAR

-78 PFLLVLYG
+78 PLLLVLHG
-86 PIQPGGM
+86 PIQPGGL
-93 PLGELPIAG
+93 PLGKLPIAG
-102 ILQNPGASTLCRALP
+102 ILQNPDAPTLHQALP
-117 VLMGGGRVFDVHTRH
+117 VLMSGGRVFDVHTPP
-132 APPAG
+132 AAPAG
-137 EHHGVNGAFSQGLT
+137 EQRGLNGVFSQGLM
-151 QIQAQAKLVTAQLEQ
+151 QIQAQTKLVTAQLRQ
-166 RPRTLVRWVLEG
+166 RPKTLLRWVLEG

-187 ALVLT
+187 DLVLT

-197 ASTLGLKGL
+197 ARTLGLKGL
-206 TTPGFGGGEP
+206 APTGLDGGESAP
-216 VPMSTGLTLR
+216 VSTGLTLR
-226 SRTATGLWDTIHQ
+226 SRTAKGLWDTISQ

-248 PQPLEQQLLALG
+248 PQPLEQQMLALG
-260 ALAPKPRAALLRQLL
+260 ALAPGPRAALLRQLL
-275 GHMGLALRQ
+275 GQMGLALQQ
-284 VRREGLPG
+284 VRREGLRG
-292 GALLER
+292 EALLES

-304 EIMLHGLQEL
+304 EIMLHGLQGL

-334 LAVTLPSPAALNL
+334 LAMELPGPEALNL
-347 ASRATV
+347 APRATI

-380 LLHLELLLSD
+380 LLRLELLLSD

-416 LLRRDLLPTRQLERL
+416 LLRPNLLPTRQLERL

-446 EPLRIYESRRD
+446 EPLRIYESRRE
-457 LLLLQADGV
+457 LLLLQADGM
-466 VTRTLVAPRDQ
+466 VTQMLIDPRDQ
-477 ELAQLE
+477 ELRQLE
-483 PLQRMVTLS
+483 PLQRLVTLS

-503 RVLSQHLG
+503 RVFSQRLG

-517 LTQIIGRGIGLIA
+517 LTQIIGRGIGLIV

-536 LGRTLQGSDARR
+536 LGRTLQGSGR
-548 RGMT
+548 

>member
-36 CIDETEATRRRPDL
+36 CIDEAEASQRRPDL

-55 QASNDTGALAQ
+55 QASHDTGTLAR

-78 PFLLVLYG
+78 PFLLVLHG
-86 PIQPGGM
+86 PVQPGGL

-102 ILQNPGASTLCRALP
+102 ILQNPDAPTLCQALP

-132 APPAG
+132 GAPAG
-137 EHHGVNGAFSQGLT
+137 EHHGLNGVFSQGLT
-151 QIQAQAKLVTAQLEQ
+151 QIQAQAQMVTAQLKQ
-166 RPRTLVRWVLEG
+166 RPKTLLRWVLEG

-187 ALVLT
+187 VLVLT

-197 ASTLGLKGL
+197 ARTLGLKGL
-206 TTPGFGGGEP
+206 TTPGLGGADSVP
-216 VPMSTGLTLR
+216 VSTGLTLR
-226 SRTATGLWDTIHQ
+226 SRTATGLWDTIRQ
-239 RLLERIARN
+239 RLLERIASN

-260 ALAPKPRAALLRQLL
+260 ALAPAPRATLLRQLL

-284 VRREGLPG
+284 MRREGLRG
-292 GALLER
+292 EALPER
-298 WRDLQE
+298 WRNLQE

-334 LAVTLPSPAALNL
+334 LSVELPSPVALNL
-347 ASRATV
+347 APRATV

-416 LLRRDLLPTRQLERL
+416 LLRPDLLPTRQLERL
-431 RNHINSRERYEQLIL
+431 RNHINSHERYEQLIL
-446 EPLRIYESRRD
+446 EPLRIYESRRE

-466 VTRTLVAPRDQ
+466 VTKTLIDPRDQ
-477 ELAQLE
+477 ELGQLG

-503 RVLSQHLG
+503 RVFSQRLG

-536 LGRTLQGSDARR
+536 LGRTLQGSGR
-548 RGMT
+548 

>member
-1 MGSLMRRVLVYT
+1 MGSLMRRVLVYA
-13 PLSQKKQ
+13 PLSQKRQ

-26 QSGVEGVPVQ
+26 RSGVEGAPVQ
-36 CIDETEATRRRPDL
+36 CIDEAEATRRRPDL

-55 QASNDTGALAQ
+55 QASNDIGALVR

-78 PFLLVLYG
+78 PFLLVLHG
-86 PIQPGGM
+86 SIQPGGL

-102 ILQNPGASTLCRALP
+102 ILQNPDATSLCQALP

-132 APPAG
+132 GAPAG
-137 EHHGVNGAFSQGLT
+137 AHHGLSGMLSQGLT
-151 QIQAQAKLVTAQLEQ
+151 QIQAQAKRVTAQLGQ
-166 RPRTLVRWVLEG
+166 RPRPLLRWVLEG

-187 ALVLT
+187 AMVVT

-197 ASTLGLKGL
+197 ASTLGLKDL
-206 TTPGFGGGEP
+206 ITPGLGGGES
-216 VPMSTGLTLR
+216 VQTSTGLTLR
-226 SRTATGLWDTIHQ
+226 SRTATGLWDTLHQ
-239 RLLERIARN
+239 RLLERIVRN
-248 PQPLEQQLLALG
+248 PQSLEQQLPALG

-275 GHMGLALRQ
+275 LHMGLALRQ

-292 GALLER
+292 EALLER

-334 LAVTLPSPAALNL
+334 LTVTLPSPETLNL

-359 LVRAE
+359 LARAE

-406 ASQWPELRRF
+406 ASRWPELRRF

-431 RNHINSRERYEQLIL
+431 RNHVNSRERYEQLIL

-466 VTRTLVAPRDQ
+466 VTRTLIDPRDQ
-477 ELAQLE
+477 ELRQLE
-483 PLQRMVTLS
+483 PLPRLVTLS

-503 RVLSQHLG
+503 RVLSQRLG
-511 DLLVTV
+511 NLLVTV
-517 LTQIIGRGIGLIA
+517 LTQIIGRGIGLIV

-536 LGRTLQGSDARR
+536 LGRTLQGSGRQEE
-548 RGMT
+548 GMT

>member
-1 MGSLMRRVLVYT
+1 MRRVLIAG
-13 PLSQKKQ
+13 PLSQQKQ
-20 LAAVLG
+20 LAALLG
-26 QSGVEGVPVQ
+26 RGGAEGVPVQ
-36 CIDETEATRRRPDL
+36 WIDEAEAIRRRPDL
-50 VIWVT
+50 VLWAT
-55 QASNDTGALAQ
+55 RTSPDTGALAR

-78 PFLLVLYG
+78 PLLVVLHG
-86 PIQPGGM
+86 PIQPGEL

-102 ILQNPGASTLCRALP
+102 ILQNPDVPTLCRSLP
-117 VLMGGGRVFDVHTRH
+117 ILMDGGRVFDVNNHPGASTRERR
-132 APPAG
+132 G
-137 EHHGVNGAFSQGLT
+137 LNGVFLQGLA
-151 QIQAQAKLVTAQLEQ
+151 QIQTQARLVSAQLQQ
-166 RPRTLVRWVLEG
+166 RPRTLMRWVLEG
-178 QQRELAMAR
+178 RQRELAMAR
-187 ALVLT
+187 VLVLT
-192 LHAAT
+192 LHGAT

-206 TTPGFGGGEP
+206 AARDLAARDLGGGESAP
-216 VPMSTGLTLR
+216 LSTGLTLR
-226 SRTATGLWDTIHQ
+226 SRTATGLWDTLSQ
-239 RLLERIARN
+239 RLLERIAGN
-248 PQPLEQQLLALG
+248 PQPLEQQLPALG
-260 ALAPKPRAALLRQLL
+260 ALAAAPRTALLRQLL
-275 GHMGLALRQ
+275 DHMGLALRQ
-284 VRREGLPG
+284 VRREGLRG
-292 GALLER
+292 EALLER

-314 GGAYLRIPRNGVL
+314 GGAYLRIPRNGAL

-334 LAVTLPSPAALNL
+334 LAMTLPGPVTLNL

-364 PVLLDGHLL
+364 PVLLDGRLL

-466 VTRTLVAPRDQ
+466 VTRTLVDPRDQ

-503 RVLSQHLG
+503 RVLSQRLG

-536 LGRTLQGSDARR
+536 LGRTLQGSGR
-548 RGMT
+548 

>member
-1 MGSLMRRVLVYT
+1 MGSLMRRVLVYA

-20 LAAVLG
+20 LVAVLG
-26 QSGVEGVPVQ
+26 RSDAEAVPVQ
-36 CIDETEATRRRPDL
+36 CIDEAESTRRRPDL
-50 VIWVT
+50 VLWVART
-55 QASNDTGALAQ
+55 SSDAGALAR

-78 PFLLVLYG
+78 PLLLVLRG
-86 PIQPGGM
+86 PIQPGEL

-102 ILQNPGASTLCRALP
+102 ILQNPDALTLCRALP
-117 VLMGGGRVFDVHTRH
+117 VLMGGGRVFDVHARPG
-132 APPAG
+132 APIG
-137 EHHGVNGAFSQGLT
+137 EYQGLNGMFSQGLT
-151 QIQAQAKLVTAQLEQ
+151 QIQSQAKLVTAQLKH
-166 RPRTLVRWVLEG
+166 RPKTLLRWVLEG

-187 ALVLT
+187 TLVLM

-197 ASTLGLKGL
+197 ASTLGLQGL
-206 TTPGFGGGEP
+206 TASDLGGGESA
-216 VPMSTGLTLR
+216 PMSTGLTLR
-226 SRTATGLWDTIHQ
+226 SRTATGLWDTLSQ
-239 RLLERIARN
+239 RLLERIAGN
-248 PQPLEQQLLALG
+248 PQPLEQQLPTLG
-260 ALAPKPRAALLRQLL
+260 ALASAPRTALLEQLL

-284 VRREGLPG
+284 VRREGLRG
-292 GALLER
+292 EALLER

-304 EIMLHGLQEL
+304 EIMLRSLQEL
-314 GGAYLRIPRNGVL
+314 GGAYLRIPRNGAL

-334 LAVTLPSPAALNL
+334 LAMKLPGPGTLNL

-466 VTRTLVAPRDQ
+466 VIRTLVDPRDQ
-477 ELAQLE
+477 ELARLE

-503 RVLSQHLG
+503 RVFSQRLG

-536 LGRTLQGSDARR
+536 LGRTLQGSGR
-548 RGMT
+548 

>member
-1 MGSLMRRVLVYT
+1 M
-13 PLSQKKQ
+13 
-20 LAAVLG
+20 
-26 QSGVEGVPVQ
+26 
-36 CIDETEATRRRPDL
+36 
-50 VIWVT
+50 
-55 QASNDTGALAQ
+55 
-66 EALALDQRWHPA
+66 
-78 PFLLVLYG
+78 
-86 PIQPGGM
+86 
-93 PLGELPIAG
+93 
-102 ILQNPGASTLCRALP
+102 
-117 VLMGGGRVFDVHTRH
+117 
-132 APPAG
+132 
-137 EHHGVNGAFSQGLT
+137 
-151 QIQAQAKLVTAQLEQ
+151 
-166 RPRTLVRWVLEG
+166 
-178 QQRELAMAR
+178 
-187 ALVLT
+187 
-192 LHAAT
+192 
-197 ASTLGLKGL
+197 
-206 TTPGFGGGEP
+206 
-216 VPMSTGLTLR
+216 
-226 SRTATGLWDTIHQ
+226 
-239 RLLERIARN
+239 
-248 PQPLEQQLLALG
+248 
-260 ALAPKPRAALLRQLL
+260 
-275 GHMGLALRQ
+275 
-284 VRREGLPG
+284 
-292 GALLER
+292 
-298 WRDLQE
+298 
-304 EIMLHGLQEL
+304 
-314 GGAYLRIPRNGVL
+314 L

-334 LAVTLPSPAALNL
+334 LTVTLPSPETLNL

-431 RNHINSRERYEQLIL
+431 RNHVNSRERYEQLIL
-446 EPLRIYESRRD
+446 EPLRVYESRRE

-466 VTRTLVAPRDQ
+466 ATRTLVDPRDQ
-477 ELAQLE
+477 ELAQLG

-503 RVLSQHLG
+503 RVFSQRLG

-536 LGRTLQGSDARR
+536 LGRTLQGSGR
-548 RGMT
+548 

>member
-1 MGSLMRRVLVYT
+1 MGSLMHRVLVYA

-20 LAAVLG
+20 WAAVLG
-26 QSGVEGVPVQ
+26 QSGAEGVPVQ
-36 CIDETEATRRRPDL
+36 CIDEAEATRRRPDL
-50 VIWVT
+50 VIWMT
-55 QASNDTGALAQ
+55 QASHDTDALAQ

-78 PFLLVLYG
+78 PFLLVLRG
-86 PIQPGGM
+86 PIQPGGL
-93 PLGELPIAG
+93 PLEELPIAG
-102 ILQNPGASTLCRALP
+102 ILQNPGASTLRQALP
-117 VLMGGGRVFDVHTRH
+117 VLMDGGRVFDVHTRP
-132 APPAG
+132 AASAG
-137 EHHGVNGAFSQGLT
+137 EHRGLSGAFSQGLT
-151 QIQAQAKLVTAQLEQ
+151 QIQAQAQMVTAQLNR
-166 RPRTLVRWVLEG
+166 RPKTLLRWVLEG
-178 QQRELAMAR
+178 QRRELSMAR

-192 LHAAT
+192 LHAAAT
-197 ASTLGLKGL
+197 RTLGLKHL
-206 TTPGFGGGEP
+206 TTTGSGGEKP
-216 VPMSTGLTLR
+216 VPVSTGLTLR
-226 SRTATGLWDTIHQ
+226 SRTATGLWDTLHQ

-260 ALAPKPRAALLRQLL
+260 ALAPGPRAALLRQLL
-275 GHMGLALRQ
+275 GHMGLALQQ
-284 VRREGLPG
+284 VRREGLRG
-292 GALLER
+292 EALLEH

-304 EIMLHGLQEL
+304 EIMLHGLQGL
-314 GGAYLRIPRNGVL
+314 GGAYLRIPRDGLL
-327 VSVSEQL
+327 VSVSEL
-334 LAVTLPSPAALNL
+334 LLRGALPSPTALGL
-347 ASRATV
+347 ASRATI

-416 LLRRDLLPTRQLERL
+416 LLRPDLLSTRQLERL
-431 RNHINSRERYEQLIL
+431 RNHVNSHERYEQFIL
-446 EPLRIYESRRD
+446 EPLRIYESRRE

-466 VTRTLVAPRDQ
+466 VTQTLIDPRDQ
-477 ELAQLE
+477 ELRQLG
-483 PLQRMVTLS
+483 PVQRMVTLA

-503 RVLSQHLG
+503 RVFSQRLG
-511 DLLVTV
+511 SLLVTV
-517 LTQIIGRGIGLIA
+517 LTQVIGRGIGLIA

-536 LGRTLQGSDARR
+536 LGRTLQGSGR
-548 RGMT
+548 

>member
-1 MGSLMRRVLVYT
+1 MGSLMRRVLVYA

-26 QSGVEGVPVQ
+26 RSGVEGVPVQ

-50 VIWVT
+50 VLWVA
-55 QASNDTGALAQ
+55 QASPDAGALAR

-78 PFLLVLYG
+78 PFLLVLHG
-86 PIQPGGM
+86 PIQPGELL
-93 PLGELPIAG
+93 LGELPIAG
-102 ILQNPGASTLCRALP
+102 ILQNPDAPTLRQSLS
-117 VLMGGGRVFDVHTRH
+117 VLMGGGRVFDVHARPG
-132 APPAG
+132 APIG
-137 EHHGVNGAFSQGLT
+137 EHQGLNGVFSQGLA
-151 QIQAQAKLVTAQLEQ
+151 QIQAQAKLVTAQLKQ
-166 RPRTLVRWVLEG
+166 RPKTLLRWVLEG

-187 ALVLT
+187 TLVLT

-206 TTPGFGGGEP
+206 TASDPGGGKSAA
-216 VPMSTGLTLR
+216 PMSTGLTLR
-226 SRTATGLWDTIHQ
+226 SRTATGLWDTLSQ
-239 RLLERIARN
+239 RLLERIAGN
-248 PQPLEQQLLALG
+248 PQPLEQQLPALG
-260 ALAPKPRAALLRQLL
+260 ALASAPRTALLRQLL
-275 GHMGLALRQ
+275 GHMGLALQQ
-284 VRREGLPG
+284 VRREGLRG
-292 GALLER
+292 EALLER

-304 EIMLHGLQEL
+304 EIMVRGLQDL
-314 GGAYLRIPRNGVL
+314 GGAYLRIPRNGAL
-327 VSVSEQL
+327 ASVSEQL
-334 LAVTLPSPAALNL
+334 LAMAPPDPGTLNL
-347 ASRATV
+347 APRATV

-466 VTRTLVAPRDQ
+466 VARTLVAPRDQ

-503 RVLSQHLG
+503 RVFSQRLG

-548 RGMT
+548 RA

>member
-1 MGSLMRRVLVYT
+1 MGLLMQRVLVYT
-13 PLSQKKQ
+13 PPSQRKH
-20 LAAVLG
+20 LTAVLG
-26 QSGVEGVPVQ
+26 QGGGQGDPVQ
-36 CIDETEATRRRPDL
+36 CIDEAEATQRRPDL
-50 VIWVT
+50 VIWVA
-55 QASNDTGALAQ
+55 QASHDMGALVR

-78 PFLLVLYG
+78 PLLLVLHG
-86 PIQPGGM
+86 PIQPGGL

-102 ILQNPGASTLCRALP
+102 ILQNPDAPTLRQALP

-132 APPAG
+132 GAPTG
-137 EHHGVNGAFSQGLT
+137 ERHGLNGVFFQGLT
-151 QIQAQAKLVTAQLEQ
+151 QIQSQAKLVTAQLKQ
-166 RPRTLVRWVLEG
+166 RPKTLLRWVLEG
-178 QQRELAMAR
+178 QQRELTMAR

-197 ASTLGLKGL
+197 ARTLSLQALPMTGLS
-206 TTPGFGGGEP
+206 GGESI
-216 VPMSTGLTLR
+216 PMSTALTLR
-226 SRTATGLWDTIHQ
+226 SRTAKGLWDTLHQ
-239 RLLERIARN
+239 RLLQRIAKN
-248 PQPLEQQLLALG
+248 PQPLAQQLLVLG
-260 ALAPKPRAALLRQLL
+260 ALAPEPRAALLRQLL
-275 GHMGLALRQ
+275 SQMGLALQQMRQ
-284 VRREGLPG
+284 EGLRG
-292 GALLER
+292 EALLEH
-298 WRDLQE
+298 WPDLQQ
-304 EIMLHGLQEL
+304 EIMLHGLQGL
-314 GGAYLRIPRNGVL
+314 GGVYLRIPRDGVL

-334 LAVTLPSPAALNL
+334 LAMELPSPGVLNL

-416 LLRRDLLPTRQLERL
+416 LLRPDLLPTRQLERL
-431 RNHINSRERYEQLIL
+431 RNHVNSHERYEQIIL
-446 EPLRIYESRRD
+446 EPLRIYESRRE

-466 VTRTLVAPRDQ
+466 VTQTLIAPRDQ
-477 ELAQLE
+477 ELRQLG
-483 PLQRMVTLS
+483 PLQRLVTLS
-492 LELRD
+492 LEVRD

-503 RVLSQHLG
+503 RVFSQRLG

-536 LGRTLQGSDARR
+536 LGRTLQGSGR
-548 RGMT
+548 